1 VPQAPVIVVGL
12 DAVGLAIVHRLHA
25 RRVPVRALATA
36 RELAS
41 WGGELG
47 QLGLEVETVGEA
59 WDTALRRVDL
69 AGCSALVLAADDDSA
84 NVDACLL
91 VRRFHP
97 ELPVVARVSDGTLVR
112 FLQMTVPHVEVY
124 SMGSTTA
131 PVAAELAVQLLTQVR
146 PSRAVASH
154 AHRDDGAPR
163 RTTAVLVWIMAVSL
177 LLTLA
182 AGAYLSASLGL
193 ARGRGL
199 GLALTQLLAG
209 TVPGQGGAGP
219 RAVLTAIGLLGR
231 VWLVCGV
238 GVLVD
243 WLLTRRLAS
252 VAQSGAIGWAG
263 HVVVCGAGNVGA
275 KVAELLHKRKIRV
288 VVVESHASLRNVQRL
303 RSKGIPV
310 IIGDATVDETL
321 ELAGAHRAGAALAMT
336 NSDAVN
342 LHIGLYLTEVR
353 LAVPTAV
360 RLLAPELTAH
370 LADRADLATVSPV
383 AETAGHVCR
392 TVERLRQE
400 RLKVHAPPAEPQP
413 RTGRF
418 AGPEFEPEITPF
430 PETRAPVAP
439 ETTADAPLP
448 PAAS

>member
-36 RELAS
+36 RELTS

-47 QLGLEVETVGEA
+47 ELGVEVETVGEA

-69 AGCSALVLAADDDSA
+69 SDCSAVVLAADDDSA

-91 VRRFHP
+91 VRRFHA

-131 PVAAELAVQLLTQVR
+131 PVAAELAVQLLGQLR
-146 PSRAVASH
+146 PTRATPH
-154 AHRDDGAPR
+154 HPHQDDGAR
-163 RTTAVLVWIMAVSL
+163 RQTTAVLVWIMALSL

-182 AGAYLSASLGL
+182 AGVYLSHALDLG
-193 ARGRGL
+193 RGRAL
-199 GLALTQLLAG
+199 GVALTQLLAG
-209 TVPGQGGAGP
+209 TVPAQGGAGP

-243 WLLTRRLAS
+243 WLLTRRLAG
-252 VAQSGAIGWAG
+252 VAQSAAIGWSG

-288 VVVESHASLRNVQRL
+288 VVVENQASLRNVQRL

-353 LAVPTAV
+353 MSVPTAV
-360 RLLAPELTAH
+360 RLLAPELTSQ
-370 LADRADLATVSPV
+370 LADRPDLATVSPV

-392 TVERLRQE
+392 TVERLRQD
-400 RLKVHAPPAEPQP
+400 RLNVHAAPPEPQP

-418 AGPEFEPEITPF
+418 AGPEFEPEVTPF
-430 PETRAPVAP
+430 PETRVPAAP
-439 ETTADAPLP
+439 ESPADALPSP
-448 PAAS
+448 PAP